1 MERQPAGQDC
11 AVHAAALLASVKL
24 DRRYR
29 IVIHGSD
36 AAALPA
42 SVGCMQER
50 PYGYQVNQ

>member
-29 IVIHGSD
+29 IVVHGSD